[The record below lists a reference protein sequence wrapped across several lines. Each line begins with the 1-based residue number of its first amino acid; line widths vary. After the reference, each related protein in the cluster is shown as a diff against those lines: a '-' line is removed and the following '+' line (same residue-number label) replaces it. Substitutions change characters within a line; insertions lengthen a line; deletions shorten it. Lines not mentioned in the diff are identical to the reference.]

1 MTSMTSVASV
11 TVGGMTSVT
20 CVTVGGM
27 TSVTSVTCV
36 TVGGMTSMT
45 SVTVGGG
52 RGVGLPL
59 LTLTL
64 CDGRR
69 YDLLSV

>member
-1 MTSMTSVASV
+1 MTSVTCVLVGGMTSVTSV

-20 CVTVGGM
+20 C
-27 TSVTSVTCV
+27 
-36 TVGGMTSMT
+36 
-45 SVTVGGG
+45 VTVGGG